1 MKIRTL
7 FLAGLFVSVAFAAS
21 SFEGSSSE
29 LAKDIAPSLNGKTV
43 AVLDF
48 LDQQKNVRE
57 LGRVLSD
64 QYLRVDLSKLG
75 VKTVTRSALDR
86 ALSEIKLS
94 QAGLTDAING
104 GLGNKFKT
112 ADVVITGS
120 LSQIGDSYTAS
131 VEVIDVKTGSSL
143 ASSRSTFPK
152 IASVQTLWDNILETP
167 KAASSVG
174 TTDTSSQGTGASAEG
189 WITQDKLKARV
200 EKCTN
205 TTGDK
210 PHMYC
215 EVKFVNLDSSDLR
228 FEVNMNNEDKSVLI
242 DENGTSYFLEQ
253 AVISQGSRVD
263 NSGWGSNVNL
273 IQDVPTNITMY
284 FPNPAKTVSK
294 SARVLSINL
303 TTKQTFRFKNIAI
316 QPK

>member
-174 TTDTSSQGTGASAEG
+174 TTDTNSQATGANVDG
-189 WITQDKLKARV
+189 WITQDKLKARI

-205 TTGDK
+205 TAGGE
-210 PHMYC
+210 PHIVC
-215 EVKFVNLDSSDLR
+215 EMKFINLDSSDLR
-228 FEVNMNNEDKSVLI
+228 FKINFAGEDKSLLV
-242 DENGTSYFLEQ
+242 DENGTTSFLDAATIAQ
-253 AVISQGSRVD
+253 DKRVD
-263 NSGWGSNVNL
+263 LYGSDVNL
-273 IQDVPTNITMY
+273 IQDVPTNITM
-284 FPNPAKTVSK
+284 FFDNPTKSTSKT
-294 SARVLSINL
+294 ARIISINL
-303 TTKQTFRFKNIAI
+303 TTKQTFRFKNVAI